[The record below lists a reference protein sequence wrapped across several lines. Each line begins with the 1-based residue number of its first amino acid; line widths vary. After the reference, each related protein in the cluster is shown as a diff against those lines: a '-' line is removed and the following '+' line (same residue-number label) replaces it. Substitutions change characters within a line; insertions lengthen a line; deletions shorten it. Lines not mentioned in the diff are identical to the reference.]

1 MIISIYRS
9 IYSCIESKRIVEFF
23 EVSAN
28 IVSLGMRIDIVSNR
42 DETSDLHPYLLAMKI
57 YIRWTPRVLSTVPQV
72 HLITVHDT
80 TKTLPVCCTCTL
92 HIKYNV

>member
-9 IYSCIESKRIVEFF
+9 IYSCIESNRIVEFF

-42 DETSDLHPYLLAMKI
+42 DKPSDLHPYKLAFVVQN
-57 YIRWTPRVLSTVPQV
+57 VLQ
-72 HLITVHDT
+72 HWGA
-80 TKTLPVCCTCTL
+80 TKVIEVSL
-92 HIKYNV
+92 K